1 MNLNNNYY
9 LIYLFNILSHQ
20 IIFELIMK
28 IYNVNLEV
36 IIYLIKEKNEFS

>member
-1 MNLNNNYY
+1 MSLNNNKY
-9 LIYLFNILSHQ
+9 LLYLYNTLTYLNI
-20 IIFELIMK
+20 FKFIMK